1 MSKPVKVTVNY
12 DFHAG
17 QARMTLSSNF
27 TLCPAQRSPKLVSFP
42 RLLKI
47 SLVLLEVKN
56 LTAKE
61 VRVWIYS
68 SYLVSVAENH
78 RTGIESWPKYSRQ
91 WRGDG
96 FWASSL
102 ALFLKHSGHLSIW
115 NRITEP
121 HPVSVP
127 SLGGLG
133 YCLKSNSRLCHCS
146 PDDAEV
152 SCFGRGW
159 KLAATTTA
167 QHKHSRIQLNISCN

>member
-1 MSKPVKVTVNY
+1 VSKPVKVTVNY

-61 VRVWIYS
+61 VRVWIYN

-78 RTGIESWPKYSRQ
+78 RTGIES
-91 WRGDG
+91 
-96 FWASSL
+96 
-102 ALFLKHSGHLSIW
+102 
-115 NRITEP
+115 
-121 HPVSVP
+121 
-127 SLGGLG
+127 
-133 YCLKSNSRLCHCS
+133 
-146 PDDAEV
+146 
-152 SCFGRGW
+152 
-159 KLAATTTA
+159 
-167 QHKHSRIQLNISCN
+167 